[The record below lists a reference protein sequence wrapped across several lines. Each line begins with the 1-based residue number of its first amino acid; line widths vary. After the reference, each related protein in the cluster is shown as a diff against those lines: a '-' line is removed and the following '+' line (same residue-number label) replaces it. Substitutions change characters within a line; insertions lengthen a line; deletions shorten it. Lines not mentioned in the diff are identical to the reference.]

1 MGKYHEAVQALDQF
15 TKAFCRDKSV
25 EDDLVFRCEEC
36 GFALPDG
43 TCLIKAFKCKHEPDF
58 RNFGSMGDL

>member
-43 TCLIKAFKCKHEPDF
+43 ICLIKAFKCKHEPDF

>member
-25 EDDLVFRCEEC
+25 KDDLVFRCSEC
-36 GFALPDG
+36 VFKL
-43 TCLIKAFKCKHEPDF
+43 TEKNCLIKLFKCKYEPDF
-58 RNFGSMGDL
+58 KDFGCTGDL